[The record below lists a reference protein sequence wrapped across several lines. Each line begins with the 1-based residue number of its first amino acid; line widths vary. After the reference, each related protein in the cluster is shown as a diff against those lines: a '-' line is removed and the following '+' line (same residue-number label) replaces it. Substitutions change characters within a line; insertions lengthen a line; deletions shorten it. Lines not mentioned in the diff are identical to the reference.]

1 MSNERECLQYEGYY
15 SRFGNTVRPALV
27 RYIEGYDDHQRFI
40 ACRFFID
47 NKTSK
52 EFTYPYRPLG
62 DKPYSIALLSNRNS
76 GDKDVLLPVKFNPSS
91 DEAWI
96 CLFEDACRLRQS
108 GDPLAHALVAI
119 AFDKFDWQND
129 VIRRVFGTLGG
140 EKANIITDM
149 IVSFSWALSTN
160 KIGQIKELTD
170 KCQAVFPVCLAEAAE
185 LYGIRYKDFNVHSL
199 TERIINAHR
208 DDAKK
213 QAGGFVHFLN
223 WLTDENITIALQEI
237 DNYYP
242 YLGERGRSLA
252 IKRFFHDIK
261 RGIFTYNDETLE
273 IFYSQNYR
281 YYSQYRYIFNSWPN
295 LRNVSSDFV
304 LDCIKTYISSNQ
316 QSFQE
321 YNGILDW
328 AMRKSMELHRPINIR
343 FSDWLSYCEGGV
355 VLNSQFKGFA
365 DFEIKYKINDSS
377 FEDDRLRRNI
387 EMLRDRYSTRC
398 YHTELQ
404 IYTDPATGEAVVDP
418 NTGRAKTHE
427 VTVWEDRWRVNGNRH
442 SDEYIDL
449 FVNWEKRPATETD
462 TYVFTPEMID
472 PTIVRSR
479 VERYIQDKYNS
490 LTPYISLGLPHGYVV
505 DLFMSEVAMRAIL
518 NPDAG
523 LGVSP
528 GVEYKVVENAVV
540 ERLKEL
546 FGDTLE
552 CDYDQSKLR
561 TALTDTLYRADAKR
575 NECFVVS
582 EKTYQERRR
591 IYCTPVLSERQALL
605 TKRKFA
611 ICRNDICFKTCIKKN
626 PKWTEYK
633 LIHLLEIIGYE
644 ILEETEAGF
653 IPNKV
658 YSQFGIQINKAVGFY
673 KRLVCR
679 ECGHLLFPVKS
690 NPNSPQGLEYN
701 RIMCLSPSCS
711 EHRKPVY
718 LSFCHTC
725 KKGLIDSRDSKTCPN
740 GLHICPE
747 CSSCC
752 SNAFFDAQ
760 VEKRSRSGL
769 PVPASWAKRIGHGHL
784 ERGMIFCH
792 KCGSQKVDVHA
803 DGSGRL
809 AGRCPVCEPIEK
821 ASV

>member
-1 MSNERECLQYEGYY
+1 MSSERECLQYEGYF

-27 RYIEGYDDHQRFI
+27 RYNEVDDGHKRFI
-40 ACRFFID
+40 TCRIYID

-52 EFTYPYRPLG
+52 ETTYPHRSLG
-62 DKPYSIALLSNRNS
+62 DKPYSIALLRNS
-76 GDKDVLLPVKFNPSS
+76 RDKDVLLPVKFDPSS
-91 DEAWI
+91 EEAWI

-129 VIRRVFGTLGG
+129 VIMRVFATLGQ
-140 EKANIITDM
+140 EKENIITDM
-149 IVSFSWALSTN
+149 IVLFSWALSAN
-160 KIGQIKELTD
+160 KIMQIKKLTD
-170 KCQAVFPVCLAEAAE
+170 KCQAVFPVCLEEAAKI
-185 LYGIRYKDFNVHSL
+185 YGIGYEDFNVHSL
-199 TERIINAHR
+199 TEQIISAHR
-208 DDAKK
+208 NNPRRD
-213 QAGGFVHFLN
+213 GGEFIRFLN
-223 WLTDENITIALQEI
+223 WATSENVTITLQEI
-237 DNYYP
+237 NDFYP
-242 YLGERGRSLA
+242 YLGERDRNIV

-261 RGIFTYNDETLE
+261 RGVFTYNDEALE
-273 IFYSQNYR
+273 IFSSQNYR

-418 NTGRAKTHE
+418 NTGRAKTYE
-427 VTVWEDRWRVNGNRH
+427 VTVWEDRWRLNGNRH

-490 LTPYISLGLPHGYVV
+490 LTPYISLGLPHGDVV

-518 NPDAG
+518 NPAAN
-523 LGVSP
+523 LGESP
-528 GVEYKVVENAVV
+528 GVKYEVVENAVV

-552 CDYDQSKLR
+552 CDYDLSKLR
-561 TALTDTLYRADAKR
+561 TAQTDTLYRANAKK

-591 IYCTPVLSERQALL
+591 IYCTPVLSERQTLL

-611 ICRNDICFKTCIKKN
+611 ICRDDMCFKTCIKKN

-633 LIHLLEIIGYE
+633 LIHLLEIIGYK
-644 ILEETEAGF
+644 ILEETEAGC
-653 IPNKV
+653 IPNQV
-658 YSQFGIQINKAVGFY
+658 YNQFGIQINKAVGFY

-760 VEKRSRSGL
+760 VEKRRRSGL
-769 PVPASWAKRIGHGHL
+769 PVPASWARNVGHGHL